1 MGQPCLSQLVAKE
14 RRFDIVGTMER
25 KELIRT
31 IYLYLFSLL
40 GLVLIVIGTVRLVD
54 LGLKTWVF
62 KKADQVVVYPEY
74 PRMVKPISE
83 EETAL
88 TPEQEEKYKAEQRE
102 YQEREREA
110 RRERTAANSI
120 ALLIVGTPLFAYH
133 WRVIQRAKED
143 KKS

>member
-1 MGQPCLSQLVAKE
+1 
-14 RRFDIVGTMER
+14 MER

-31 IYLYLFSLL
+31 VYLYLFSLL

-54 LGLKTWVF
+54 LGLKTFIF

-74 PRMVKPISE
+74 PRVVKPTG
-83 EETAL
+83 ETAEKL
-88 TPEQEEKYKAEQRE
+88 TPEQEEKYKQEQLE

-110 RRERTAANSI
+110 RKERTAANSI
-120 ALLIVGTPLFAYH
+120 AMIIVGVPLFAYH
-133 WRVIQRAKED
+133 WRVIQRAKGE